1 MNGTKR
7 QLKTRQL
14 IKEIEVEI
22 NISLLFYSEVIRK
35 MLKSMPLMP
44 DLNINFTGD
53 EEEEEDAKEE
63 KNLMTIL
70 LKLKSAK
77 STLETNR
84 KRKHNQQA
92 IEDAYKQVSKENKD
106 QLAKYKKRW
115 STKTGQVLL

>member
-1 MNGTKR
+1 
-7 QLKTRQL
+7 
-14 IKEIEVEI
+14 
-22 NISLLFYSEVIRK
+22 

-84 KRKHNQQA
+84 KRLVIYQK
-92 IEDAYKQVSKENKD
+92 IFI
-106 QLAKYKKRW
+106 
-115 STKTGQVLL
+115 